1 MKNYFNF
8 QLTGKQLLPLW
19 MIFYVIFL
27 VPYIILIFKMQSF
40 SKGFDGS
47 GVTQAPPFWYFII
60 LLLLFIAILLWTV
73 YFVKIILQSLTL
85 KETPLRCD
93 YNVGKYLGVVFP
105 GLFLS
110 IITLGIYSPWFVRDL
125 QRFFTDNTAYKEN
138 KFSFQGK
145 GGKLFLIILLSAFLP
160 IMIIALILF
169 ATFGK
174 DIHTQTASY
183 QIISQIS
190 MTLILIPYMYYIYKW
205 VVDVKYKE
213 YHIQWDTEFLP
224 SAGKIAVEV
233 LLSIITFGI
242 YFPLA
247 FLRLYKYFS
256 ERTKSNVIDNQ
267 RILFGYDIDHMNDFL
282 LIWGQMLLTIIT
294 LGIYYPWAICKV
306 SQRILSKSYME
317 KISN

>member
-267 RILFGYDIDHMNDFL
+267 RIRFGYDIDHMNDFL

-294 LGIYYPWAICKV
+294 LGIYYPWAICKI